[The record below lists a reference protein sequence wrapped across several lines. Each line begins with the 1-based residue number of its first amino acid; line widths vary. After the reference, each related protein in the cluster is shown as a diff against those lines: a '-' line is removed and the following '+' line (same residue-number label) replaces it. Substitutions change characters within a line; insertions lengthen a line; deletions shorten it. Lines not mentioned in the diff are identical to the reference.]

1 MLRHSIERKT
11 TGSRIRRTGDAAPG
25 LRAALQRALSCALFA
40 GFAWAATDASVRA
53 AADPCVDLAQ
63 AIAALKEG
71 DQFQETTE
79 LFTAARRGCETEA
92 QKLLN
97 LGAAIDARD
106 REGATALARAAEAGK
121 LKLVNLLLSRG
132 ANVNA
137 RAVNG
142 STPLFYAT
150 QEDRAN
156 IVGVLLERGA
166 DPNLTGRSGLSP
178 LEAAAYNDSP
188 NIAKL
193 LLQHGAKPD
202 APDENGK
209 GAMIYAAGRGNTPVV
224 ALLLDAGVDVNRRY
238 GHNLTALMWAAGHD
252 AAAGSQDIEAT
263 VKLLLARGAK
273 ADMKDDR
280 GMTAADI
287 ARSLG
292 YDQIVTLLS
301 P

>member
-11 TGSRIRRTGDAAPG
+11 TGRRRRRTGGSARG
-25 LRAALQRALSCALFA
+25 LHRGLPRALGCALFA
-40 GFAWAATDASVRA
+40 VFVWLTTDAPVR
-53 AADPCVDLAQ
+53 AADPCSDVAH

-71 DQFQETTE
+71 DRFQETTE
-79 LFTAARRGCETEA
+79 LFAAARRGCETEA
-92 QKLLN
+92 QKLLD
-97 LGAAIDARD
+97 LGAAIEARD

-121 LKLVNLLLSRG
+121 LRLVNLLLSRG

-156 IVGVLLERGA
+156 IVGVLLDHGA
-166 DPNLTGRSGLSP
+166 DPNLPGRSGLSP
-178 LEAAAYNDSP
+178 IEASAYNDSP
-188 NIAKL
+188 GVAKL

-202 APDENGK
+202 AVDESGK
-209 GAMIYAAGRGNTPVV
+209 GAMVYAAGRGNTPVV
-224 ALLLDAGVDVNRRY
+224 ALLLDAGVDVNQRY

-252 AAAGSQDIEAT
+252 ASAGSQDIEAT

-273 ADMKDDR
+273 TDLKDDR

-292 YDQIVTLLS
+292 YDQVVSLLAH
-301 P
+301 